1 MGIGVGIFL
10 IAIGAVLTFAV
21 HVSTTG
27 IDLHT
32 VGIILMAAGG
42 FGVVLSLVFWSTW
55 GGPNAWRRDGT
66 TVVDTRTTPVV
77 DSRGTPIDSRPI

>member
-10 IAIGAVLTFAV
+10 VAVGAVLTFAV
-21 HVSTTG
+21 HVATTG

-42 FGVVLSLVFWSTW
+42 FGIVLSLIFWSSW
-55 GGPNAWRRDGT
+55 GGPAAFRRD
-66 TVVDTRTTPVV
+66 
-77 DSRGTPIDSRPI
+77 GTPIDSPPVA